1 MLNQS
6 LAHARSVQ
14 PFAVWR
20 KGFTAEELDF
30 ITNTGDVLGQG
41 KATIQGAVQDD
52 SYDSVR
58 ITRTAWIHH
67 DPKTNWLYERLMQI
81 GGHLNDL
88 VYRLDVTGISEML
101 QYTVYDADEGGHYDW
116 HVDHGAVTPMPRK
129 LSLVLQLSDPQ
140 DYEGCELQIHAAN
153 QIETPPKE
161 RGTVILFPAYV
172 LHRVTPVISGRR
184 KSLVSW
190 VSGPLL
196 R

>member
-1 MLNQS
+1 MNQS

-20 KGFTAEELDF
+20 KGFTSEELDF
-30 ITNTGDVLGQG
+30 ITNTGDALEQD
-41 KATIQGAVQDD
+41 KATIQGAAQDD

-101 QYTVYDADEGGHYDW
+101 QYTVYDAGEGGHYDW

-129 LSLVLQLSDPQ
+129 LSLVLQLSEPEE
-140 DYEGCELQIHAAN
+140 YKGCELQIHAAN
-153 QIETPPKE
+153 QIGTPPKE

-172 LHRVTPVISGRR
+172 LHRVTPIVSGTR

>member
-1 MLNQS
+1 MNQS

-41 KATIQGAVQDD
+41 KATIQGAAQDD

-116 HVDHGAVTPMPRK
+116 HVDHGAVTPLPRK
-129 LSLVLQLSDPQ
+129 LSLVLQLSDPEE
-140 DYEGCELQIHAAN
+140 YEGCELQIHAAN
-153 QIETPPKE
+153 QIETPTKE

>member
-1 MLNQS
+1 MNQS

-30 ITNTGDVLGQG
+30 ITNTGDALEQD
-41 KATIQGAVQDD
+41 KATIQGAAQDD

-116 HVDHGAVTPMPRK
+116 HVDHGAATPLPRK
-129 LSLVLQLSDPQ
+129 LSLVLQLSEPEE
-140 DYEGCELQIHAAN
+140 YKGCELQIHAAN

-172 LHRVTPVISGRR
+172 LHRVTPIVSGTR